1 MNGELF
7 HAAKANAGKGD
18 SASAET
24 AKLFDAKKNNAKA
37 IAMKVVRCLN
47 QHQQGLPAT
56 LIARAINEQ
65 KDNVRP
71 RCSDLVRDGVCI
83 KHPTKRYYNENK
95 KPERIY
101 ILKHHYE
108 RLNNAT

>member
-83 KHPTKRYYNENK
+83 KHTTKRYYNENK

>member
-37 IAMKVVRCLN
+37 LAMKVVRCLN
-47 QHQQGLPAT
+47 QHQQP
-56 LIARAINEQ
+56 
-65 KDNVRP
+65 
-71 RCSDLVRDGVCI
+71 
-83 KHPTKRYYNENK
+83 
-95 KPERIY
+95 
-101 ILKHHYE
+101 
-108 RLNNAT
+108 

>member
-18 SASAET
+18 SASADT
-24 AKLFDAKKNNAKA
+24 PKLFDAKKNNAKA

>member
-47 QHQQGLPAT
+47 QHQHGLPAT

-95 KPERIY
+95 KPERLY